1 MPWHV
6 VASNLQLGDVVSY
19 AFVDHTAELQLEI
32 EAPSRA
38 AVFSD
43 AVLALGDL
51 LAGDLR
57 PDGARQTRQLSVRAA
72 DDPVLLAAWLDEIVF
87 VAETEGLVP
96 LRAERLDVGTG
107 EVRGAVSFVEG
118 VAPPHLVK
126 GVTYHDLA
134 LFRDGETW
142 RARVIL
148 DV

>member
-1 MPWHV
+1 M
-6 VASNLQLGDVVSY
+6 SY
-19 AFVDHTAELQLEI
+19 RFVDHTAELQLEI

-43 AVLALGDL
+43 AVLALAEL
-51 LAGDLR
+51 LAGDRR
-57 PDGARQTRQLSVRAA
+57 PDGAREARRVSVRAA
-72 DDPVLLAAWLDEIVF
+72 DDPALLAAWLDEIVF
-87 VAETEGLVP
+87 VAETERLVP
-96 LRAERLDVGTG
+96 LGAERLDVGTG
-107 EVRGAVSFVEG
+107 EVRGVVSFAEG
-118 VAPPHLVK
+118 AAPHLVK